1 MNKKIFPVIKKVNYS
16 SKSFEELTNSIA
28 GDERE
33 FRLLVKFPTV
43 YIVFSKIKNRE
54 YEVYVGETNNIE
66 RRTFQHLHESRED
79 WQELSKI
86 DSAKM
91 LVIGHDHFNK
101 SLTLDIEN
109 KMMLYM
115 TSVPQ
120 VKKINN
126 RRENQ
131 QDDYYTADEMDDIF
145 SKVWLQLQEYDKDLF
160 PVQSIIEDSAIFKAS
175 PFHQLTSQQES
186 AREHIIDHV
195 IDALNENK
203 TGQLILVE
211 GEAGSGKTVLLSTL
225 FYQLN
230 QLKSNIVSPNIDNLN
245 NYLII
250 NHDEQLKV
258 YEDIA
263 KKLGIMQKNNET
275 VLKPTRF
282 INKHGVDKKADV
294 VLIDEAHLLWT
305 QGKQS
310 YRGKNQL
317 EDIMDRAKI
326 VIAVFDPK
334 QILKTEGY
342 MNTSSIQRLRN
353 KASNQGNLIELT
365 NQMRINAS
373 DETIEWI
380 RDIIDNRMV
389 NKIPKDPKYDLKIFD
404 DARKMYDQIKLK
416 SKDSSNG
423 LSRMVAT
430 FDWKYNGN
438 RGPEDGGYWM
448 VNAGNITLPWNLQL
462 PVPKLTGRKISELP
476 WAEQPQTINE
486 IGSTYT
492 IQGFDL
498 NYCGLI
504 IGPSVKYRD
513 GKVIFDPEESCNE
526 HATRNRTMDDGTKA
540 TVYDKLLPN
549 ELNVLMTRGVNGL
562 YIYAVDDQLREAL
575 KNADR

>member
-1 MNKKIFPVIKKVNYS
+1 MSNVNNAEM
-16 SKSFEELTNSIA
+16 F
-28 GDERE
+28 
-33 FRLLVKFPTV
+33 
-43 YIVFSKIKNRE
+43 
-54 YEVYVGETNNIE
+54 
-66 RRTFQHLHESRED
+66 
-79 WQELSKI
+79 
-86 DSAKM
+86 
-91 LVIGHDHFNK
+91 VIGHDHFNK

-131 QDDYYTADEMDDIF
+131 QDEYYTADEMDGIF
-145 SKVWLQLQEYDKDLF
+145 SKAWLNLQKYDEDLF

-186 AREHIIDHV
+186 AREDIIDHV

-203 TGQLILVE
+203 VGQLILVE

-225 FYQLN
+225 FYQLS
-230 QLKSNIVSPNIDNLN
+230 QLKSNVVSPEIDNLN
-245 NYLII
+245 NYLIV

-263 KKLGIMQKNNET
+263 KKLGMMKNNKQT

-282 INKHGVDKKADV
+282 INKHSVDNKADV

-305 QGKQS
+305 QGKQA

-317 EDIMDRAKI
+317 EDVMDRAKI

-342 MNTSSIQRLRN
+342 MDSKSIQRLRR
-353 KASNQGNLIELT
+353 KAKNQGNLIQLT
-365 NQMRINAS
+365 NQMRMNANE
-373 DETIEWI
+373 DTIQWI
-380 RDIIDNRMV
+380 RNIVDNRMI
-389 NKIPKDPKYDLKIFD
+389 NKVPEDAKYDLKIFD
-404 DARKMYDQIKLK
+404 DAKEMYDQIKIK
-416 SKDSSNG
+416 SRDGSDG

-430 FDWKYNGN
+430 FDWEFKGN
-438 RGPEDGGYWM
+438 RSPEEGSYWM
-448 VNAGNITLPWNLQL
+448 VDAGDISLPWNLQL
-462 PVPKLTGRKISELP
+462 PVVKLPGRKVTELP

-504 IGPSVKYRD
+504 IGPSVKYRN
-513 GKVIFDPEESCNE
+513 GQIIFDPGESYNE
-526 HATRNRTMDDGTKA
+526 HATRNRTMDDGKKI

-562 YIYAVDDQLREAL
+562 YIYAVDNQLREAL
-575 KNADR
+575 ENAAK